1 MSNTQKIL
9 RCLMLTQSQNDHEA
23 LVAIRKANQILA
35 CLNLN
40 WEQYLGV
47 AKKLDEDEE
56 PQRPMYEADAA
67 SIKMMFKEVKR
78 HLKKH
83 NPEPLS
89 FIESLEKSFER
100 YGRLTERQTE
110 ALMKFYGNTPEG
122 KSL

>member
-1 MSNTQKIL
+1 
-9 RCLMLTQSQNDHEA
+9 MLTQSQNDHEA
-23 LVAIRKANQILA
+23 LAAIRKANQLLA
-35 CLNLN
+35 CLELN
-40 WEQYLGV
+40 WEQFLGV
-47 AKKLDEDEE
+47 ALKHDEE
-56 PQRPMYEADAA
+56 PAPARPSYEADSA

-110 ALMKFYGNTPEG
+110 ALMRFYGNTPEG
-122 KSL
+122 RA